1 MGLHSSCTIVA
12 EQSYLTRT
20 RVFSAEVQSSGQPV
34 VRSCEVMACPFSWVP
49 DAELHDLKNEHFGAP

>member
-1 MGLHSSCTIVA
+1 
-12 EQSYLTRT
+12 
-20 RVFSAEVQSSGQPV
+20 VQPSRQPV